1 MKNKGNDI
9 AVDPNL
15 GFCTFNDAEGVC
27 STLGSTP
34 ILLPF
39 FRATF
44 SLCFHRGD
52 GDMKIKQ
59 L

>member
-9 AVDPNL
+9 ARL
-15 GFCTFNDAEGVC
+15 GQ
-27 STLGSTP
+27 
-34 ILLPF
+34 LLYYYHF